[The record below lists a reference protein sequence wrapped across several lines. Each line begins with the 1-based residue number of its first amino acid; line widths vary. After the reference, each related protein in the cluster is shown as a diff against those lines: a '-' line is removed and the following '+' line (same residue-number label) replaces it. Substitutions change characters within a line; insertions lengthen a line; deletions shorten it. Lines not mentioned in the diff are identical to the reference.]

1 MANPT
6 QKSKF
11 TLEQVDNAISRL
23 SLIPGSGPLTAADVS
38 AAPAGYGLGE
48 AYGTQLSDCDQMT
61 RMGWYN
67 TSSDT
72 ANTPPNQN
80 GKCSTIFVMARG
92 NNTIVQYAL
101 SDGQDEYCVRAKT
114 ANGWQSWE
122 WVNPPMITG
131 VEYRTT
137 ERYNGKPVY
146 VKIVD
151 CGKMPSATT
160 ITIDPGV
167 ENILYRISV
176 GAMMYYSI
184 DDTWTLP
191 LNNGTHDASC
201 WFNNKGINVRS
212 AQTGLSAYTCYATI
226 KYTKKTD

>member
-23 SLIPGSGPLTAADVS
+23 SLIPGSGPLTAADVG
-38 AAPAGYGLGE
+38 AAPAGYGLGAAPKSVSSWDE
-48 AYGTQLSDCDQMT
+48 ATVSGWYKGPAPAGFGYGTIWGRVDALKSGYIAQVIYLD
-61 RMGWYN
+61 
-67 TSSDT
+67 
-72 ANTPPNQN
+72 ANPNCSAMRECIN
-80 GKCSTIFVMARG
+80 GTWKA
-92 NNTIVQYAL
+92 
-101 SDGQDEYCVRAKT
+101 
-114 ANGWQSWE
+114 WE
-122 WVNPPMITG
+122 WVNPPMLTG

-160 ITIDPGV
+160 STIDPGV

-176 GAMMYYSI
+176 EAMMYYSV